1 MAKKRVYRAKVRT
14 KERTCA
20 ITIRCT
26 PAQKAAVELVAKS
39 KGKTVSALLLDRF
52 PAAATTFETIL
63 RNLYTNPNQYNK
75 GRLRQ
80 ANDLPVG
87 AQGKRP

>member
-52 PAAATTFETIL
+52 PAAA
-63 RNLYTNPNQYNK
+63 R
-75 GRLRQ
+75 
-80 ANDLPVG
+80 
-87 AQGKRP
+87 